1 MVQTSQKG
9 DIHRRILQAARGEF
23 LQKGFKD
30 TSMRTISRLSGVT
43 LSNIYNYFR
52 DKDDIFRAVLTPLL
66 NAFEQ
71 LFAEHNSDDY
81 MSKEFFSMDSHQK
94 KLIDDF
100 MVIPTNYRTELKILL
115 FNSAGSSLENFRDT
129 FVDRYTQESL
139 RYMKLMKERYPHIK
153 ADFSDFFLA
162 FDVLTLADG
171 DGRNRNARRIDR
183 CRYQTVYY
191 GIHHFR
197 YCRMESF
204 DEDMN
209 KIFF

>member
-52 DKDDIFRAVLTPLL
+52 DKDEIFRAVLTPLL

-100 MVIPTNYRTELKILL
+100 MVIPPHRRHTR
-115 FNSAGSSLENFRDT
+115 
-129 FVDRYTQESL
+129 
-139 RYMKLMKERYPHIK
+139 KL
-153 ADFSDFFLA
+153 
-162 FDVLTLADG
+162 
-171 DGRNRNARRIDR
+171 
-183 CRYQTVYY
+183 
-191 GIHHFR
+191 
-197 YCRMESF
+197 
-204 DEDMN
+204 
-209 KIFF
+209 

>member
-52 DKDDIFRAVLTPLL
+52 DKDEIFRAVLTPLL
-66 NAFEQ
+66 DTFEQ
-71 LFAEHNSDDY
+71 LFTEYKNDDY
-81 MSKEFFSMDSHQK
+81 LSKDFFSMDSYQK
-94 KLIDDF
+94 KVIDKF
-100 MVIPTNYRTELKILL
+100 MIIPTNYRTELKILL

-129 FVDRYTQESL
+129 FADRYTQESL

-153 ADFSDFFLA
+153 ADFSIFFLHSMCSLW
-162 FDVLTLADG
+162 LTVMGEIVTHDELTDADIKQFITEYITFG
-171 DGRNRNARRIDR
+171 TAGWKAL
-183 CRYQTVYY
+183 
-191 GIHHFR
+191 
-197 YCRMESF
+197 M
-204 DEDMN
+204 
-209 KIFF
+209 KI

>member
-52 DKDDIFRAVLTPLL
+52 DKDEIFRAVLTPLL
-66 NAFEQ
+66 DTFEQ
-71 LFAEHNSDDY
+71 LFTEYKNDDY
-81 MSKEFFSMDSHQK
+81 LSKDFFSMDSYQK
-94 KLIDDF
+94 KVIDKF
-100 MVIPTNYRTELKILL
+100 MIIPTNYRTELKILL

-129 FVDRYTQESL
+129 FADRYTQESL

-153 ADFSDFFLA
+153 ADFSIFFLHSMCSLWLTVMGEIVTHDELTDADIKQFITEYIA
-162 FDVLTLADG
+162 FGTGGWKEL
-171 DGRNRNARRIDR
+171 
-183 CRYQTVYY
+183 
-191 GIHHFR
+191 
-197 YCRMESF
+197 M
-204 DEDMN
+204 
-209 KIFF
+209 KI

>member
-1 MVQTSQKG
+1 MVRTSYKD

-52 DKDDIFRAVLTPLL
+52 DKDEIFRAVLTPLL

-100 MVIPTNYRTELKILL
+100 MVIPTNYRTELKNIAFQFCGFVARKFQRHLCRQVHTGEPAVYEIDERTIPSYQSRLL
-115 FNSAGSSLENFRDT
+115 
-129 FVDRYTQESL
+129 
-139 RYMKLMKERYPHIK
+139 
-153 ADFSDFFLA
+153 
-162 FDVLTLADG
+162 
-171 DGRNRNARRIDR
+171 
-183 CRYQTVYY
+183 
-191 GIHHFR
+191 
-197 YCRMESF
+197 
-204 DEDMN
+204 
-209 KIFF
+209 

>member
-1 MVQTSQKG
+1 MVRTSYKD
-9 DIHRRILQAARGEF
+9 DIHHRILQAARGEF

-52 DKDDIFRAVLTPLL
+52 DKDEIFRTVLTPLL

-129 FVDRYTQESL
+129 FVDKYTQESL

-153 ADFSDFFLA
+153 ADFSHFFLHSMCSLW
-162 FDVLTLADG
+162 LTVMGEIVTHDELTDADIKQFITEYITFG
-171 DGRNRNARRIDR
+171 TAGWKAL
-183 CRYQTVYY
+183 
-191 GIHHFR
+191 
-197 YCRMESF
+197 M
-204 DEDMN
+204 
-209 KIFF
+209 KI

>member
-52 DKDDIFRAVLTPLL
+52 DKDDIFRAVLPPLL

-81 MSKEFFSMDSHQK
+81 LSK
-94 KLIDDF
+94 
-100 MVIPTNYRTELKILL
+100 
-115 FNSAGSSLENFRDT
+115 
-129 FVDRYTQESL
+129 
-139 RYMKLMKERYPHIK
+139 
-153 ADFSDFFLA
+153 DFFRW
-162 FDVLTLADG
+162 T
-171 DGRNRNARRIDR
+171 RTR
-183 CRYQTVYY
+183 
-191 GIHHFR
+191 
-197 YCRMESF
+197 
-204 DEDMN
+204 
-209 KIFF
+209 KK

>member
-1 MVQTSQKG
+1 MLACSQLWHVWFFAIIGAGCFNIWIPNYAENAVQFLFYIFAFRKIIENMVRTSYKD

-30 TSMRTISRLSGVT
+30 TSMRTISWLLGVT

-100 MVIPTNYRTELKILL
+100 MVIPTNYKTELKILL

-139 RYMKLMKERYPHIK
+139 RYMKLMKERYPSKI
-153 ADFSDFFLA
+153 
-162 FDVLTLADG
+162 
-171 DGRNRNARRIDR
+171 GRAS
-183 CRYQTVYY
+183 CRERV
-191 GIHHFR
+191 
-197 YCRMESF
+197 
-204 DEDMN
+204 
-209 KIFF
+209 

>member
-1 MVQTSQKG
+1 MVRTSYKD

-100 MVIPTNYRTELKILL
+100 MIIPTNYRTELKILL

-153 ADFSDFFLA
+153 ADFSDFFLHSMCSLW
-162 FDVLTLADG
+162 LTVMGEIVTHDELTDADIKQFITEYITFG
-171 DGRNRNARRIDR
+171 TAGWKEL
-183 CRYQTVYY
+183 
-191 GIHHFR
+191 
-197 YCRMESF
+197 M
-204 DEDMN
+204 
-209 KIFF
+209 KI